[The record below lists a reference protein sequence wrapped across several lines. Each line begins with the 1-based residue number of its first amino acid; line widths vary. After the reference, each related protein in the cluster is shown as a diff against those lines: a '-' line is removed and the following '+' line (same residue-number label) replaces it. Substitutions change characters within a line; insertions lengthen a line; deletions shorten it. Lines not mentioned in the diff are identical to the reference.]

1 MLKQKKKIMKKTYIN
16 PVMNVVK
23 IETQQML
30 AASNPDGFAG
40 GLNTTGG
47 SGSNAL
53 GREDDDWDWED

>member
-1 MLKQKKKIMKKTYIN
+1 MKKTYIN

-23 IETQQML
+23 IETQKML

-47 SGSNAL
+47 GGSNAL
-53 GREDDDWDWED
+53 GREDDDWDWDD